1 MKYLK
6 KICIK
11 KMNDQANEIREITTA
26 QFENLLKQQTH
37 DPQKWADLEINKI
50 YTVTNTKIV
59 PTKYGEVMILS
70 LFNNGEVWVPEHL
83 KTKIMNSDTYFYPP
97 FDFRPLGL
105 RPCKDN
111 PRNKY
116 HSYDLVSDNGSLFES
131 AHI

>member
-1 MKYLK
+1 
-6 KICIK
+6 
-11 KMNDQANEIREITTA
+11 MNDQANEIREITTA

-59 PTKYGEVMILS
+59 PTRNGEIMILS
-70 LFNNGEVWVPEHL
+70 LFNNGEVWAPEHL
-83 KTKIMNSDTYFYPP
+83 KTKIMNSDTYFHPP
-97 FDFRPLGL
+97 FYFRPLGL

-116 HSYDLVSDNGSLFES
+116 HSYALVFDNGSLFES
-131 AHI
+131 THI